1 MSEEQLY
8 DLYIDYWHTFRVCE
22 L

>member
-8 DLYIDYWHTFRVCE
+8 DLYIDYWHTFRACE